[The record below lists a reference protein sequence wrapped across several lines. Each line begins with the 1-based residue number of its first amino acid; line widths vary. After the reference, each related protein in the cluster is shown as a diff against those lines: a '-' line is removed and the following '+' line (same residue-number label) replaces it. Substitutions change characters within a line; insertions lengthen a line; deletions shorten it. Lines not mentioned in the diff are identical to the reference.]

1 MRGVFAL
8 AVFLPEFI
16 HFEPVEF
23 GINFGVLFQLLN
35 CITGGAGMKD
45 NTMKRIALTILL
57 FLLPL
62 SFIGCGGSGSDKKT
76 GSVIPSKQNS
86 VETVLQQKMA
96 EADRQNADNNKG
108 KETVHKQTAAGEAS
122 AIQDKQDVNA
132 PVSAKK
138 MKELEDNTPRHDV
151 YDLHPSYTKVDYD
164 FSKMD
169 KNMMYTQIY
178 NMLKTP
184 DEYKGKVVRMQG
196 TFGHYYD
203 EKTGKHYFGCVV
215 MDATACCSTGM
226 EFSRKGKHIYP
237 DNYPRMD
244 EPIRVTG
251 RFTSYKEGK
260 ELFCELADAEM
271 EKL

>member
-1 MRGVFAL
+1 MNRRT
-8 AVFLPEFI
+8 I
-16 HFEPVEF
+16 
-23 GINFGVLFQLLN
+23 
-35 CITGGAGMKD
+35 
-45 NTMKRIALTILL
+45 KRIALVFLL
-57 FLLPL
+57 FLLQL
-62 SFIGCGGSGSDKKT
+62 LFVGCGGNSGDKKT
-76 GSVIPSKQNS
+76 GGVIPSKQNS
-86 VETVLQQKMA
+86 VDAVLQQKMA
-96 EADRQNADNNKG
+96 EADRQNAGNN
-108 KETVHKQTAAGEAS
+108 KETVNKQTAAGEAS
-122 AIQDKQDVNA
+122 GIQKKQDANA

-138 MKELEDNTPRHDV
+138 MKELEDNTPRRDV

-164 FSKMD
+164 FSRMD

-178 NMLKTP
+178 NMLKKP
-184 DEYKGKVVRMQG
+184 DEYKGKIVRMQG

-237 DNYPRMD
+237 ENYPKMD
-244 EPIRVTG
+244 EPIIVTG

-271 EKL
+271 EKM